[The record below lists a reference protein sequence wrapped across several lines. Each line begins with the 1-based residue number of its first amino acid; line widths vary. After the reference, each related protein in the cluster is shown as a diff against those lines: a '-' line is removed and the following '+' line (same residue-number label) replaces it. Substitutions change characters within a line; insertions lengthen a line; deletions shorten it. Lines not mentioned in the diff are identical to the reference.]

1 MMISCFASPSPR
13 FPLMPT
19 SRRFALVFALASL
32 TPAAPAAAQTVP
44 LPREAQI
51 GPRPFYLVDKMKDGP
66 LKTQFSQCTGP
77 FRKTDFSIGHRGAAL
92 EFPEHSKESYQ
103 AAARMGAGVIE
114 CDVTFT
120 KDRQLVCR
128 HSQCDLH
135 TTTNILS
142 VPALSAKCAQGFSP
156 ADPATGKKASA
167 KCCTSDITLAE
178 FKSLTA
184 KMDGFNPDAKTAE
197 EYQNGTPRWRTDLYA
212 NSGTL
217 MTHDESIALIKSL
230 GAKFTPELK
239 AAEVPMPFDGD
250 YTQEKYATQMLQ
262 AYKTSG
268 IPASDVFAQSFSLA
282 DILFWVKTAPEFAAQ
297 AVYLEDRYE
306 KHGLDPAKPETW
318 KPSMTE
324 LKAEGVKILEPPIYA
339 MLALNA
345 EGKIVPSEYAK
356 AAKAAGLD
364 PIGWSLER
372 DGPLNKGGGFYH
384 STVKAAI
391 DRDGDTLTVLDVL
404 AKQVGVRAMFSDW
417 PGTTT
422 FYASCMGMK

>member
-1 MMISCFASPSPR
+1 MPISPPSAAISV
-13 FPLMPT
+13 LWI
-19 SRRFALVFALASL
+19 LASIL
-32 TPAAPAAAQTVP
+32 PAGAQTVP
-44 LPREAQI
+44 LLREAQI

-66 LKTQFSQCTGP
+66 LKTQLSQCTGP
-77 FRKTDFSIGHRGAAL
+77 FHKTDFSFGHRGAAL
-92 EFPEHSKESYQ
+92 QFPEHSRESYL

-142 VPALSAKCAQGFSP
+142 VPALAAKCSQAFTP

-167 KCCTSDITLAE
+167 KCCTSDFTLAE
-178 FKSLTA
+178 FKTLSA
-184 KMDGFNPDAKTAE
+184 KMDGFNPDATTPAD
-197 EYQNGTPRWRTDLYA
+197 YQNGTPRWRTDLYA

-217 MTHDESIALIKSL
+217 MTLDESIALVKSL

-239 AAEVPMPFDGD
+239 APEVPMPFDGD

-262 AYKTSG
+262 AYKAAG
-268 IPASDVFAQSFSLA
+268 IPPGDVFAQSFSLA
-282 DILFWVKTAPEFAAQ
+282 DILYWVKTEPAFAAQ

-306 KHGLDPAKPETW
+306 KQGLDPNKPETW
-318 KPSMTE
+318 KPSMAE
-324 LKAEGVKILEPPIYA
+324 LKASGVKILGPPIYA
-339 MLALNA
+339 MLTLNA
-345 EGKIVPSEYAK
+345 QGEIVPSEYAK

-364 PIGWSLER
+364 LIGWSLER
-372 DGPLNKGGGFYH
+372 DGPLYKGGGFYH
-384 STVKAAI
+384 SSVKSAI

-417 PGTTT
+417 PATTT
-422 FYASCMGMK
+422 FYASCMGIN

>member
-1 MMISCFASPSPR
+1 M
-13 FPLMPT
+13 PL
-19 SRRFALVFALASL
+19 SHRLALVSGLWIFALIAS
-32 TPAAPAAAQTVP
+32 AQAQSIS

-51 GPRPFYLVDKMKDGP
+51 GPRPFYLVDKMKDGA
-66 LKTQFSQCTGP
+66 LKTALSQCTGP

-92 EFPEHSKESYQ
+92 QFPEHSKESYS

-120 KDRQLVCR
+120 RDRQLVCR

-135 TTTNILS
+135 TTTDILS
-142 VPALSAKCAQGFSP
+142 VPALAAKCSQPFTP

-178 FKSLTA
+178 FKTLSA
-184 KMDGFNPDAKTAE
+184 KMDAFNPDATTAA
-197 EYQNGTPRWRTDLYA
+197 EYQNGTPRWRTDLY
-212 NSGTL
+212 STGTL
-217 MTHDESIALIKSL
+217 MTHAESIALIKSL

-239 AAEVPMPFDGD
+239 APEVTMPFDGD
-250 YTQEKYATQMLQ
+250 YTQEKYATQMLEE
-262 AYKTSG
+262 YKAAG
-268 IPASDVFAQSFSLA
+268 ISPTDVFAQSFDLR
-282 DILFWVKTAPEFAAQ
+282 DVLFWIKTEPAFGTQ
-297 AVYLEDRYE
+297 AVYLDGRYE
-306 KHGLDPAKPETW
+306 TKGFDHAKPETW

-324 LKAEGVKILEPPIYA
+324 LKDSGVKILAPPIYM
-339 MLALNA
+339 MLALNDKN
-345 EGKIVPSEYAK
+345 EIVPSDYAK

-364 PIGWSLER
+364 LIGWSLER
-372 DGPLNKGGGFYH
+372 DGPLIKGGGFYH
-384 STVKAAI
+384 RSVKGAI

-417 PGTTT
+417 PATTT

>member
-1 MMISCFASPSPR
+1 MCRSNSRIPS
-13 FPLMPT
+13 MPI
-19 SRRFALVFALASL
+19 SRRLALVSALGMLASI
-32 TPAAPAAAQTVP
+32 ASAGAQNIP

-66 LKTQFSQCTGP
+66 LKTELSQCTGP
-77 FRKTDFSIGHRGAAL
+77 FRKTDFSFGHRGSAL
-92 EFPEHSKESYQ
+92 QFPEHSRESYL
-103 AAARMGAGVIE
+103 AAARMGAGIIE

-120 KDRQLVCR
+120 KDRELVCR

-135 TTTNILS
+135 TTTNILT
-142 VPALSAKCAQGFSP
+142 VPELAAKCSQAFSP

-178 FKSLTA
+178 FRTLTA
-184 KMDGFNPDAKTAE
+184 KMDGFNPEAKTPE

-239 AAEVPMPFDGD
+239 APEVPMPFDGD

-262 AYKTSG
+262 AYKAAG
-268 IPASDVFAQSFSLA
+268 IPPSDVFAQSFSLA
-282 DILFWVKTAPEFAAQ
+282 DILYWVKTEPAFAAQ

-306 KHGLDPAKPETW
+306 KQGLDAAKPETW
-318 KPSMTE
+318 KPSMAE
-324 LKAEGVKILEPPIYA
+324 LKGSGVKILAPPIYL
-339 MLALNA
+339 MLALDA
-345 EGKIVPSEYAK
+345 ERKIVPSEYAK

-364 PIGWSLER
+364 LIGWSLER
-372 DGPLNKGGGFYH
+372 DGPLDKGGGFYH
-384 STVKAAI
+384 SSVKAAI

-404 AKQVGVRAMFSDW
+404 AKQVGVRGMFSDW
-417 PGTTT
+417 PATTT
-422 FYASCMGMK
+422 FYASCTGLK

>member
-1 MMISCFASPSPR
+1 
-13 FPLMPT
+13 MPT
-19 SRRFALVFALASL
+19 NRRSALLSALLLTLGLLASVL
-32 TPAAPAAAQTVP
+32 PAAAQTVA
-44 LPREAQI
+44 LPREAQV

-66 LKTQFSQCTGP
+66 LKRELSQCTGP
-77 FRKTDFSIGHRGAAL
+77 FHKTDFSIGHRGAAL
-92 EFPEHSKESYQ
+92 QFPEHSKEAYM

-142 VPALSAKCAQGFSP
+142 VPELSAKCSQPFSP

-167 KCCTSDITLAE
+167 KCCTSDITLAD
-178 FKSLTA
+178 FKRLTA
-184 KMDGFNPDAKTAE
+184 KMDGFNPDAKTPE

-250 YTQEKYATQMLQ
+250 YTQEKYATQMLD
-262 AYKTSG
+262 AYKKAG
-268 IPASDVFAQSFSLA
+268 IPPDNVFAQSFNLA
-282 DILFWVKTAPEFAAQ
+282 DILFWVKTEPAFAAQ
-297 AVYLEDRYE
+297 AVYLEERYE
-306 KHGLDPAKPETW
+306 KQGLDPNKPETW
-318 KPSMTE
+318 KPSMPE
-324 LKAEGVKILEPPIYA
+324 LKASGVNILGPPIYA
-339 MLALNA
+339 MLALDA

-364 PIGWSLER
+364 LIGWSLER
-372 DGPLNKGGGFYH
+372 DGPLHKGGGFYH
-384 STVKAAI
+384 KSIKSAI

-417 PGTTT
+417 PATTT

>member
-1 MMISCFASPSPR
+1 MSTCRRSALLAAVCLIASVPP
-13 FPLMPT
+13 
-19 SRRFALVFALASL
+19 ALAQSD
-32 TPAAPAAAQTVP
+32 PPPQ
-44 LPREAQI
+44 EAQI

-66 LKTQFSQCTGP
+66 LKQKLSQCTGP
-77 FRKTDFSIGHRGAAL
+77 FHRTDFSIGHRGAAL
-92 EFPEHSKESYQ
+92 QFPEHSRESYL

-142 VPALSAKCAQGFSP
+142 VPDLAAKCTQPFSP
-156 ADPATGKKASA
+156 ADPASGRKASA

-178 FKSLTA
+178 FRRLTA
-184 KMDGFNPDAKTAE
+184 KMDGFNPDATTAAD
-197 EYQNGTPRWRTDLYA
+197 YQNGTPRWRTDLYA

-217 MTHDESIALIKSL
+217 MTHDDSIALIRSQ

-239 AAEVPMPFDGD
+239 APEVPMPFDGD

-262 AYKTSG
+262 AYKAAG
-268 IPASDVFAQSFSLA
+268 IPPSDVFAQSFSLA
-282 DILFWVKTAPEFAAQ
+282 DILFWAKTEAEFAAQ

-306 KHGLDPAKPETW
+306 KQGLDPSKPETW
-318 KPSMTE
+318 KPSMAE
-324 LKAEGVKILEPPIYA
+324 LKASGVKILGPPIFA
-339 MLALNA
+339 MLALNGQG
-345 EGKIVPSEYAK
+345 EIVPSEYAK

-364 PIGWSLER
+364 LIGWSLER
-372 DGPLNKGGGFYH
+372 DGPLNNGGGFYH
-384 STVKAAI
+384 KSVKPAV

-404 AKQVGVRAMFSDW
+404 AKQVGVRGMFSDW
-417 PGTTT
+417 PATTT
-422 FYASCMGMK
+422 FYANCMGMK

>member
-1 MMISCFASPSPR
+1 M
-13 FPLMPT
+13 L
-19 SRRFALVFALASL
+19 SRRLLVLLIPLAML
-32 TPAAPAAAQTVP
+32 APIAPAAAQGVP
-44 LPREAQI
+44 LPREAQV

-66 LKTQFSQCTGP
+66 LKEKLSQCTGP
-77 FRKTDFSIGHRGAAL
+77 FHKSDFSIGHRGAAL
-92 EFPEHSKESYQ
+92 MFPEHSKESYS
-103 AAARMGAGVIE
+103 AAARMGAGIIE

-142 VPALSAKCAQGFSP
+142 VPELAAKCTQGFVP

-178 FKSLTA
+178 FKTLTA
-184 KMDGFNPDAKTAE
+184 KMDGFNPDATSVAD
-197 EYQNGTPRWRTDLYA
+197 YMNGTPRWRTDLYA

-217 MTHDESIALIKSL
+217 MTHDESIALIKSF

-239 AAEVPMPFDGD
+239 APEVPMPFDGD
-250 YTQEKYATQMLQ
+250 YTQEKYATQMLA
-262 AYKTSG
+262 AYKAAG
-268 IPASDVFAQSFSLA
+268 IPASDVFAQSFNLA
-282 DILFWVKTAPEFAAQ
+282 DILYWVKTEPNFGAQ

-306 KHGLDPAKPETW
+306 KLGLDPNKPETW
-318 KPSMTE
+318 KPSMAE
-324 LKAEGVKILEPPIYA
+324 LKSSGVKILAPPIWT
-339 MLALNA
+339 MLALNDKK
-345 EGKIVPSEYAK
+345 EIIPSEYAK

-364 PIGWSLER
+364 LIGWSLER
-372 DGPLNKGGGFYH
+372 DGPLNKGGAFYH
-384 STVKAAI
+384 SSVKAAI

-404 AKQVGVRAMFSDW
+404 AKQVGVRGMFSDW
-417 PGTTT
+417 PATTT

>member
-1 MMISCFASPSPR
+1 MPFRRRISLVS
-13 FPLMPT
+13 
-19 SRRFALVFALASL
+19 ALWILVPIL
-32 TPAAPAAAQTVP
+32 PAAAQSAP
-44 LPREAQI
+44 LPSEAQI

-66 LKTQFSQCTGP
+66 LKTKLSQCTGP
-77 FRKTDFSIGHRGAAL
+77 FHKTDFSIGHRGAAL
-92 EFPEHSKESYQ
+92 QFPEHSKESYQ

-142 VPALSAKCAQGFSP
+142 VPALAAKCSQPFAP

-178 FKSLTA
+178 FKTLTA
-184 KMDGFNPDAKTAE
+184 KMDGFNADATTAA

-212 NSGTL
+212 TSGTL

-239 AAEVPMPFDGD
+239 APEVPMPFDGD
-250 YTQEKYATQMLQ
+250 YSQEKYATQMLQ
-262 AYKTSG
+262 AYKAAG
-268 IPASDVFAQSFSLA
+268 IPPGDVFAQSFSLA
-282 DILFWVKTAPEFAAQ
+282 DILFWVKTEPAFAAQ

-306 KHGLDPAKPETW
+306 KQGLDPNKPETW

-324 LKAEGVKILEPPIYA
+324 LKASGVKILAPPIYA

-345 EGKIVPSEYAK
+345 QGAIVPSEYAK

-364 PIGWSLER
+364 LIGWSLER

-384 STVKAAI
+384 RSVKAAI

-417 PGTTT
+417 PATTT

>member
-1 MMISCFASPSPR
+1 MS
-13 FPLMPT
+13 T
-19 SRRFALVFALASL
+19 SHDPALVSALWIFALTATAG
-32 TPAAPAAAQTVP
+32 AQSIP
-44 LPREAQI
+44 LPREAQL

-66 LKTQFSQCTGP
+66 LKTELSQCTGP
-77 FRKTDFSIGHRGAAL
+77 FRKTEFSFGHRGAAL
-92 EFPEHSKESYQ
+92 QFPEHSKESYL

-120 KDRQLVCR
+120 RDKQLVCR

-142 VPALSAKCAQGFSP
+142 VPALAAKCSQGFTA
-156 ADPATGKKASA
+156 ADPATGSKASA

-178 FKSLTA
+178 FKTLSA
-184 KMDGFNPDAKTAE
+184 KMDGFNPNAMTIA

-212 NSGTL
+212 DSGTV
-217 MTHDESIALIKSL
+217 MTLDESIALVKSL

-239 AAEVPMPFDGD
+239 APEVAMPFDGD
-250 YTQEKYATQMLQ
+250 YTQEKYATQMLE
-262 AYKTSG
+262 AYKAAG
-268 IPASDVFAQSFSLA
+268 IPPGDVFAQSFSLA
-282 DILFWVKTAPEFAAQ
+282 DILFWGKTEPEFAAQ

-306 KHGLDPAKPETW
+306 KRGLDPAKPETW

-324 LKAEGVKILEPPIYA
+324 LKASGVNILGPPIYL
-339 MLALNA
+339 MLALNDK
-345 EGKIVPSEYAK
+345 GQIVPSEYAK

-364 PIGWSLER
+364 LIGWSLER
-372 DGPLNKGGGFYH
+372 DGPLDKGGGFYH
-384 STVKAAI
+384 SSIKSAI

-417 PGTTT
+417 PATTT
-422 FYASCMGMK
+422 FYANCMGLK

>member
-1 MMISCFASPSPR
+1 MPALPRTALPS
-13 FPLMPT
+13 
-19 SRRFALVFALASL
+19 ALWLL
-32 TPAAPAAAQTVP
+32 TLVGVAVAQDVP

-66 LKTQFSQCTGP
+66 LKTQLSQCTGP
-77 FRKTDFSIGHRGAAL
+77 FYKTAFSIAHRGASL
-92 EFPEHSKESYQ
+92 QFPEHSRESYL

-142 VPALSAKCAQGFSP
+142 VPALAAKCSQGFVP
-156 ADPATGKKASA
+156 ADPATGRKASA

-178 FKSLTA
+178 FRTLSA
-184 KMDGFNPDAKTAE
+184 KMDGFNPNATTPAD
-197 EYQNGTPRWRTDLYA
+197 YQNGTPRWRTDLYA
-212 NSGTL
+212 ASGTL
-217 MTHDESIALIKSL
+217 MTHADSIALIKGL

-250 YTQEKYATQMLQ
+250 YTQEKYATQMLDDYRQ
-262 AYKTSG
+262 AG
-268 IPASDVFAQSFSLA
+268 IPPADVFAQSFSLA
-282 DILFWVKTAPEFAAQ
+282 DILYWVKTAPDFAAQ

-306 KHGLDPAKPETW
+306 KQGLDPDRPESW
-318 KPSMTE
+318 KPSMPE
-324 LKAEGVKILEPPIYA
+324 LRAQGVRILAPPITT
-339 MLALNA
+339 MLALNDKN
-345 EGKIVPSEYAK
+345 EIVPSAYAK
-356 AAKAAGLD
+356 AAKEAGLD
-364 PIGWSLER
+364 LIGWSLER
-372 DGPLNKGGGFYH
+372 DGPLAKGGGFYH
-384 STVKAAI
+384 SSVKSAI

-404 AKQVGVRAMFSDW
+404 TRQVGIRGMFSDW
-417 PGTTT
+417 PATTT

>member
-1 MMISCFASPSPR
+1 MRLNSMSIRHRLALIST
-13 FPLMPT
+13 LWI
-19 SRRFALVFALASL
+19 FALTAS
-32 TPAAPAAAQTVP
+32 AGAQSIP

-66 LKTQFSQCTGP
+66 LKTELSQCTGP
-77 FRKTDFSIGHRGAAL
+77 FHKTEFSFGHRGAAL
-92 EFPEHSKESYQ
+92 QFPEHSRESYL

-120 KDRQLVCR
+120 KDRELVCR

-142 VPALSAKCAQGFSP
+142 VPTLAAKCSQPFTP

-178 FKSLTA
+178 FKTLSA
-184 KMDGFNPDAKTAE
+184 KMDGSNPNAMTPA

-239 AAEVPMPFDGD
+239 APDVAMPFDGD
-250 YTQEKYATQMLQ
+250 YTQEKYATQMLE
-262 AYKTSG
+262 AYKAAG
-268 IPASDVFAQSFSLA
+268 IPPGDVFAQSFNLA
-282 DILFWVKTAPEFAAQ
+282 DILYWVKTEPGFAAQ

-306 KHGLDPAKPETW
+306 TKGLDPTRPETW
-318 KPSMTE
+318 KPSMVE
-324 LKAEGVKILEPPIYA
+324 LKASGVKILAPPIYL
-339 MLALNA
+339 MLALDA
-345 EGKIVPSEYAK
+345 ERKIVPSEYAK

-364 PIGWSLER
+364 LIGWSLER
-372 DGPLNKGGGFYH
+372 DGPLDKGGGFYH
-384 STVKAAI
+384 SSVKAAI

-417 PGTTT
+417 PATTT
-422 FYASCMGMK
+422 FYASCMGLR